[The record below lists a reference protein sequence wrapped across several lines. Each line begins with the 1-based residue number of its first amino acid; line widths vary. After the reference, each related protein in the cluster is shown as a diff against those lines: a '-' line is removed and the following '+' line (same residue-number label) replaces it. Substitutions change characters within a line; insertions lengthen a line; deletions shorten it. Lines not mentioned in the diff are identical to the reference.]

1 MNEELQL
8 RLKFYLFTITPFQ
21 TVIKLKNKIITNLK
35 NKTNKRK
42 KSKMDICK
50 CKNEKLDLLPSGR
63 RQQ

>member
-1 MNEELQL
+1 MNEQLQL

-21 TVIKLKNKIITNLK
+21 MVIKLKNKIITNLK

-50 CKNEKLDLLPSGR
+50 CKNENLA
-63 RQQ
+63 